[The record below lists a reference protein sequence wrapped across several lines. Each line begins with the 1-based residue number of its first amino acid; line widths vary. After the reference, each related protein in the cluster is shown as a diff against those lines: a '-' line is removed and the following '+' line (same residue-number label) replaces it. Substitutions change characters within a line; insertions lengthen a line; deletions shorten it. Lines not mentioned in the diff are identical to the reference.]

1 MMRIFTISP
10 IVFMLALPVAGC
22 TSQPAAKAFHVD
34 LAGSHEVPPVNSA
47 GSGTADLTL
56 DPASKQLSWKITYS
70 GLTSDVTAAHI
81 HGPARPGD
89 NAGVL
94 VNLAPGGMKNPLEG
108 SAVLTDEQVDYL
120 MLGRTYINIHT
131 TQNKG
136 GELRGQITP

>member
-1 MMRIFTISP
+1 MMRIFTIAP
-10 IVFMLALPVAGC
+10 IVSVLALSVAGC
-22 TSQPAAKAFHVD
+22 TGQPATKTFHVD
-34 LAGSHEVPPVNSA
+34 LAGSHEVPPVNSL
-47 GSGTADLTL
+47 GSGTADLTF
-56 DPASKQLSWKITYS
+56 DPATKQLFWKINYS
-70 GLTSDVTAAHI
+70 ELTSDATAAHI

-108 SAVLTDEQVDYL
+108 SAPLADEQVDYL

-136 GELRGQITP
+136 GEIRGQITP